1 MKEKDPF
8 GEVGEE
14 ILEQTPPDAEFGDSA
29 SVQAAEA
36 PAIVSPPPPTL
47 PPPPTADPNVYPLSE
62 RKKMEEQDTAAIIFS
77 IMDGVDKRI
86 VQFFS
91 RDFLKKQILINNG
104 LNGSKLAIYFD
115 ESQERV
121 ATRIRMLADIGAIFF
136 DENGT
141 PIANE
146 KIVQFISAVAPT
158 Y

>member
-1 MKEKDPF
+1 
-8 GEVGEE
+8 
-14 ILEQTPPDAEFGDSA
+14 
-29 SVQAAEA
+29 
-36 PAIVSPPPPTL
+36 
-47 PPPPTADPNVYPLSE
+47 
-62 RKKMEEQDTAAIIFS
+62 MEEQDTAAIIFS

-91 RDFLKKQILINNG
+91 RDFLKKQILIKNG
-104 LNGSKLAIYFD
+104 LNGPKLAIYFD

-136 DENGT
+136 DDKGT

-146 KIVQFISAVAPT
+146 KIVQFIATVAPT